1 MINEICS
8 RGAYGN
14 VQNNTRKITVNRDHH
29 RGLLV
34 GKTLALHPSRE
45 EGLVAE
51 LSISRTELGEET
63 LVLADDGILDASA
76 GFELLRQGPNGRGP
90 VYSDAETWER
100 GRSLRRLNRIKL
112 DHIALVPDPAYE
124 DARVLAVRDAATNS
138 QEPLSGP
145 ARPNRDLYH
154 HSEFLAVAA
163 ALDSKYGLNR

>member
-1 MINEICS
+1 MIEHRSGQLAGVNFPKRQIELVVMPYEVETEVFHQGRMMGEICS

-14 VQNNTRKITVNRDHH
+14 VQNNSRKITVNRDHH

-76 GFELLRQGPNGRGP
+76 GFELLRQGPHGRGP
-90 VYSDAETWER
+90 GYPHPGTGGR
-100 GRSLRRLNRIKL
+100 GGRPGRPPPGQL
-112 DHIALVPDPAYE
+112 HPPAP
-124 DARVLAVRDAATNS
+124 APHPPS
-138 QEPLSGP
+138 PGP
-145 ARPNRDLYH
+145 
-154 HSEFLAVAA
+154 
-163 ALDSKYGLNR
+163 